1 MPSQEENAAAQKL
14 ASVKYAHR
22 NDPQNILDSLPKVPG
37 VNASFKKGGIVPK
50 TGTYKLH
57 EGETVVPAPQ
67 DAQQTLD
74 AKASQSSAPPQP
86 AAPAPQQ
93 NAPAAPQADDD
104 AGNDAESDEA
114 VAGSVNL
121 LKLYSRLNGAITE
134 LFDSLG
140 VKRSATFPHHG
151 QSMADHITDVGSQLM
166 KHGGITKNLVTAT
179 HTRHDPKGG
188 ATVAHPSEQLR
199 QTIIPTDFEPAQKAV
214 AICKTLVNKIADLVP
229 GEPAAEQAK
238 SQIKL
243 IGQRDLAGMTA
254 FDAGAALIAIIHPLF
269 LLLAR
274 RHNLYKHGEHVA
286 HLTGPR
292 QIQG

>member
-57 EGETVVPAPQ
+57 EGETVVPASQ

-86 AAPAPQQ
+86 AAPQQAPAA
-93 NAPAAPQADDD
+93 APAAPQTDND

-121 LKLYSRLNGAITE
+121 LKLYSRLNASITE

-140 VKRSATFPHHG
+140 VKRSATFPHQVG
-151 QSMADHITDVGSQLM
+151 QSLADHITDVGSQLM
-166 KHGGITKNLVTAT
+166 KYGGITKNLVLAT

-188 ATVAHPSEQLR
+188 ATVAFPSEQAR
-199 QTIIPTDFEPAQKAV
+199 MTIIPKNFEPAQKAV

-254 FDAGAALIAIIHPLF
+254 FDAGAALVAICHPLF
-269 LLLAR
+269 QLLAR
-274 RHNLYKHGEHVA
+274 RHQYVKHGEH
-286 HLTGPR
+286 HPTLTGPR
-292 QIQG
+292 

>member
-1 MPSQEENAAAQKL
+1 MPIPTDALAA
-14 ASVKYAHR
+14 
-22 NDPQNILDSLPKVPG
+22 
-37 VNASFKKGGIVPK
+37 
-50 TGTYKLH
+50 
-57 EGETVVPAPQ
+57 
-67 DAQQTLD
+67 LD
-74 AKASQSSAPPQP
+74 AKGQSSSPAQP

-140 VKRSATFPHHG
+140 VKRSATFPHQVG
-151 QSMADHITDVGSQLM
+151 QSLADHITDVGTQLM

-199 QTIIPTDFEPAQKAV
+199 QTIIPADFEPAQKAV

-229 GEPAAEQAK
+229 DEPAVEQAK

-254 FDAGAALIAIIHPLF
+254 FDAGSALIAIIHPLF
-269 LLLAR
+269 QLLAR
-274 RHNLYKHGEHVA
+274 RHSAVKHGGH
-286 HLTGPR
+286 HNPMLTGPK
-292 QIQG
+292 QL